1 MSRRALTKNVPLTHH
16 GGTQDGQYRSPT
28 TSLPSSWHQR
38 DEAAKR
44 WPRSRLLRQAIVDC
58 YRSSTGSIA
67 KDGDTRV
74 SSVHRENRWNRQQ
87 SFMKMLQYD
96 CSVDLLVQRF
106 FQVDNSRIDPAHPSV
121 STPLVNPRSHRTF
134 WLFQKGIWPQT
145 DTLMAMPR
153 S

>member
-87 SFMKMLQYD
+87 SFMKMLCMIARSIFLCND
-96 CSVDLLVQRF
+96 F
-106 FQVDNSRIDPAHPSV
+106 FK
-121 STPLVNPRSHRTF
+121 STTAELIQLIR
-134 WLFQKGIWPQT
+134 Q
-145 DTLMAMPR
+145 
-153 S
+153 